1 MWYFLFLYRI
11 LELFSHFNKKLT
23 GIATFTSSI
32 LFIQIKL
39 IKHKNKKQNKKQT
52 NKQTHKAQNT
62 KTINMQMN
70 KTTTTTNNKQRKNN
84 QN

>member
-1 MWYFLFLYRI
+1 
-11 LELFSHFNKKLT
+11 LT

-70 KTTTTTNNKQRKNN
+70 KTTTISYDIAKILIPMYCSISYRAL
-84 QN
+84 

>member
-1 MWYFLFLYRI
+1 M
-11 LELFSHFNKKLT
+11 
-23 GIATFTSSI
+23 
-32 LFIQIKL
+32 
-39 IKHKNKKQNKKQT
+39 KQT